1 MSGFLNFLPI
11 VLMIIMLIMLIGLLG
26 VVISDV
32 ISEADLSDIFSW
44 RFQKRKDYI
53 VADDSL
59 CDMLEIILSDL
70 DKYKSCIF
78 YSPYCL
84 YIRPDKGYKSIIVDY
99 SDGLTVISPEEIKF
113 PKSREK
119 NLKKL
124 IKKALV
130 FFEESDT
137 NKKLTRVKN
146 SLSSAL
152 NSVTAPH
159 RTPSKTPEV
168 QILKSKETKC
178 RT

>member
-1 MSGFLNFLPI
+1 MPGFLNFLLI
-11 VLMIIMLIMLIGLLG
+11 VLMIVLFISLFGLLCT
-26 VVISDV
+26 VIANV
-32 ISEADLSDIFSW
+32 ISEAELSDIFSW
-44 RFQKRKDYI
+44 RFQKRKGYI

-70 DKYKSCIF
+70 DKYKPCIS
-78 YSPYCL
+78 YTPYCL
-84 YIRPDKGYKSIIVDY
+84 YIRPDNGYKSIIVDY

-119 NLKKL
+119 DLKKL

-152 NSVTAPH
+152 NPTTNQH
-159 RTPSKTPEV
+159 KTPEV
-168 QILKSKETKC
+168 LDIDE
-178 RT
+178 

>member
-1 MSGFLNFLPI
+1 MSGFLDFIPI
-11 VLMIIMLIMLIGLLG
+11 VLTIIMLIMLIGLLG
-26 VVISDV
+26 IVISDV
-32 ISEADLSDIFSW
+32 ISEANLSDIFSW
-44 RFQKRKDYI
+44 RFQKRKGYI

-70 DKYKSCIF
+70 DKYKSCIS
-78 YSPYCL
+78 YNSYCL
-84 YIRPDKGYKSIIVDY
+84 YIRPDNGYKSIIVDY

-152 NSVTAPH
+152 NPTTNQH
-159 RTPSKTPEV
+159 KTPEV
-168 QILKSKETKC
+168 LDIDE
-178 RT
+178 

>member
-44 RFQKRKDYI
+44 RFQKRKDYT

-70 DKYKSCIF
+70 DKYKPCIS
-78 YSPYCL
+78 YTPYCL
-84 YIRPDKGYKSIIVDY
+84 YIHPDKGYKSIIVDY

-130 FFEESDT
+130 FFEELET

-152 NSVTAPH
+152 NPTTNQH
-159 RTPSKTPEV
+159 KTPEV
-168 QILKSKETKC
+168 LDIDE
-178 RT
+178 